1 MQVIRNGF
9 FIKENAT
16 LPPLETSVLST
27 SEVVLSHKV
36 AGINS
41 LPVHAAILVQT
52 QTVSAQVGI
61 GPPSNA

>member
-9 FIKENAT
+9 FIKENAA
-16 LPPLETSVLST
+16 LPPLESSVLST